1 MITRVVYNNKSY
13 KIIGSYNIKYS
24 NNEVT
29 FNDITID
36 FSGGT
41 IMDIPFKY
49 QEIKIVE
56 AENEEKIKDGVVKFT
71 GYLDDIDLSDMKL
84 ADEERE
90 MTLTLLSPLKLATK
104 RTVSLVGTYELKTA
118 IQKVLQPLV
127 DDGFKIK
134 EMNIQDGQITVNFAI
149 ETVENSMN
157 NICSKR
163 NIFWYIDE
171 NSDIY
176 VNFIDYMFG
185 LPVSKTI
192 TEKRQ

>member
-127 DDGFKIK
+127 GDGFKIK

-171 NSDIY
+171 NSNIY
-176 VNFIDYMFG
+176 VNSIDYMFG

>member
-171 NSDIY
+171 NSNIY
-176 VNFIDYMFG
+176 VNSIDYMFG

>member
-13 KIIGSYNIKYS
+13 KTIGSYNIKYS

-36 FSGGT
+36 FTGGT

-104 RTVSLVGTYELKTA
+104 RTVSLVGTYKLKTA

-171 NSDIY
+171 NSNIY
-176 VNFIDYMFG
+176 VNSIDYMFG

>member
-1 MITRVVYNNKSY
+1 MITRVVYNNKFY

-36 FSGGT
+36 FSGRT

-56 AENEEKIKDGVVKFT
+56 AENEKKIKDGVVKFT

-104 RTVSLVGTYELKTA
+104 RTVSLVGTYKLKTA

-149 ETVENSMN
+149 VTVENSMN

-171 NSDIY
+171 NSNIY
-176 VNFIDYMFG
+176 VNSIDYMFG

>member
-56 AENEEKIKDGVVKFT
+56 AENEKKIKDGVVKFT

-171 NSDIY
+171 NSNIY
-176 VNFIDYMFG
+176 VNSIDYMFG

>member
-176 VNFIDYMFG
+176 VNSIDYMFG

>member
-134 EMNIQDGQITVNFAI
+134 EMNSQDGQITVNFAI

-171 NSDIY
+171 NSNIY
-176 VNFIDYMFG
+176 VNSIDYMFG
-185 LPVSKTI
+185 LPVSKNI
-192 TEKRQ
+192 T

>member
-1 MITRVVYNNKSY
+1 MITRVVYNNKFY

-36 FSGGT
+36 FTDGT

-49 QEIKIVE
+49 QEVKIVE

-84 ADEERE
+84 EDEERE

-104 RTVSLVGTYELKTA
+104 RTVSLIGTYELKIA
-118 IQKVLQPLV
+118 IQRVLQPLV

-134 EMNIQDGQITVNFAI
+134 EMNIQNGQITVNFAI

-171 NSDIY
+171 NSNIY
-176 VNFIDYMFG
+176 VNSIDYMFG
-185 LPVSKTI
+185 LPASKTI
-192 TEKRQ
+192 TGKR

>member
-149 ETVENSMN
+149 
-157 NICSKR
+157 
-163 NIFWYIDE
+163 
-171 NSDIY
+171 
-176 VNFIDYMFG
+176 
-185 LPVSKTI
+185 
-192 TEKRQ
+192 

>member
-29 FNDITID
+29 FNDITIA

-171 NSDIY
+171 NSNIY
-176 VNFIDYMFG
+176 VNSIDYMFG

>member
-1 MITRVVYNNKSY
+1 
-13 KIIGSYNIKYS
+13 
-24 NNEVT
+24 
-29 FNDITID
+29 
-36 FSGGT
+36 
-41 IMDIPFKY
+41 
-49 QEIKIVE
+49 
-56 AENEEKIKDGVVKFT
+56 
-71 GYLDDIDLSDMKL
+71 
-84 ADEERE
+84 

-176 VNFIDYMFG
+176 VNSIDYMFG

>member
-1 MITRVVYNNKSY
+1 MTRVVYNNKSY
-13 KIIGSYNIKYS
+13 ETIGSYNIKYS

-36 FSGGT
+36 FTGGT

-104 RTVSLVGTYELKTA
+104 RTVSLVGTYKLKTA

-171 NSDIY
+171 NSNIY
-176 VNFIDYMFG
+176 VNSIDYMFG
-185 LPVSKTI
+185 LPVPKTI
-192 TEKRQ
+192 TKKRQ